1 MKFPIFPSVTT
12 VAIACCFAS
21 CSGLKPVV
29 TPPDSTKFL
38 TSTKV
43 DLREHDG
50 RLPFSHSWVDPK
62 VDIGKYKNVVIRPVT
77 TTYLRTDKWEDSKSA
92 AIPTK
97 SAYLRRCRA
106 LARHWD
112 KALTK
117 SFSSPLC
124 VFYRTT
130 NANQPNTLVIEIA
143 LTEVRFDRRTT
154 KNGPSELPA
163 GSIASAVVGPPM
175 CAFESRTKDA
185 ATGKLV
191 GTAADRRGPEIKLVP
206 DERKHE
212 LAEPNENICDEWSKQ
227 LMERWNPEIYP
238 RVKRKWFS
246 LL

>member
-1 MKFPIFPSVTT
+1 MKSPIFSSATT
-12 VAIACCFAS
+12 VALACCFAS
-21 CSGLKPVV
+21 CAGLKPVV

-43 DLREHDG
+43 DVRENDG

-62 VDIGKYKNVVIRPVT
+62 VDIAKYKNVVIRPVT
-77 TTYLRTDKWEDSKSA
+77 TAYLRTDQWEASKSA

-106 LARHWD
+106 LARYWD
-112 KALTK
+112 KALVK

-143 LTEVRFDRRTT
+143 LTEVRFDRRST
-154 KNGPSELPA
+154 KNGQSELPA

-185 ATGKLV
+185 ATGKLI
-191 GTAADRRGPEIKLVP
+191 GTAADRRGPEIKIIP
-206 DERKHE
+206 DKQAA
-212 LAEPNENICDEWSKQ
+212 LAKPNEAICDEWSKQ
-227 LMERWNPEIYP
+227 LTERWNPEIYP